1 MSQAPRDTSVSVF
14 VLFIMAAITCM
25 ALLSELVPTGV
36 LPHMSQSLN
45 VAPAAIGNLVGVY
58 ALASALCAIPLI
70 TLTIDWNRKT
80 LLLLLLGGFAASN
93 FIIAFSTSYY
103 LTLFCRFIGGI
114 CAGALWPMITAY
126 GIRLSP
132 PHKQGR
138 AIAII
143 MGGTTFGASFGMP
156 AMTAIGVGLGWQL
169 EFFLLALVIALVALL
184 VWIYVPPASGEALNR
199 DNSPLTLIRHRSILL
214 MLGLTLLAV
223 TAHYGAYVYITL
235 LVKALDFPGGI
246 EVALIIFGLGAMASV
261 VLSARYIDN
270 HLHGLF
276 CSLLGV
282 SAVAMLLFVVFQ
294 GAPPFSHLAFFI
306 WGAGFGALVTLLQAG
321 ITRQVRLGKDVAT
334 SLQSSCFNLAIML
347 ASAIGG
353 LALSWGGIMV
363 VMGMA
368 LVLLLAATLI
378 ALFANNTLG
387 KPRTLWR
394 RARKGQR
401 PAFTN
406 G

>member
-1 MSQAPRDTSVSVF
+1 MSQAPRESSVSVF
-14 VLFIMAAITCM
+14 VLLIMSAITCM

-36 LPHMSQSLN
+36 LPHMSQSLG

-70 TLTIDWNRKT
+70 TLTMAWNRKT
-80 LLLLLLGGFAASN
+80 LLMLLLLGFASSN
-93 FIIAFSTSYY
+93 FIIAFSPVYY
-103 LTLFCRFIGGI
+103 LTLASRFVGGI

-126 GIRLSP
+126 GMRLSP

-143 MGGTTFGASFGMP
+143 MGGTTFGASVGMP

-169 EFFLLALVIALVALL
+169 EFLLLALLIAVVAVL
-184 VWIYVPPASGEALNR
+184 VWVYVPPVSGEALNR
-199 DNSPLTLIRHRSILL
+199 DNSPLTLVRHRAILL
-214 MLGLTLLAV
+214 MLSLTLLAV

-235 LVKALDFPGGI
+235 LVRALDFPGGI

-276 CSLLGV
+276 ASLLGI
-282 SAVAMLLFVVFQ
+282 SAVAMLLFVLF
-294 GAPPFSHLAFFI
+294 GGTPPFSHLAFFI
-306 WGAGFGALVTLLQAG
+306 WGTGFGALVTLLQAG
-321 ITRQVRLGKDVAT
+321 ITRQVQSGKDVAT

-347 ASAIGG
+347 ASGLGG
-353 LALSWGGIMV
+353 LALSRGGIMV
-363 VMGMA
+363 VISMA

-378 ALFANNTLG
+378 ALLATQTLG
-387 KPRTLWR
+387 KPRTIWR
-394 RARKGQR
+394 RSRRR
-401 PAFTN
+401 PAV
-406 G
+406 

>member
-1 MSQAPRDTSVSVF
+1 MSQAPREPSVSIF

-36 LPHMSQSLN
+36 LPHMSQSLD
-45 VAPAAIGNLVGVY
+45 VAPAAIGNLVGIY

-70 TLTIDWNRKT
+70 TLTIAWNRKT
-80 LLLLLLGGFAASN
+80 LLMLLLIGFAISN
-93 FIIAFSTSYY
+93 FIIAFSPSYY
-103 LTLFCRFIGGI
+103 LTLASRFVGGI

-126 GIRLSP
+126 GMRLSP

-143 MGGTTFGASFGMP
+143 MGGTTFGASVGMP
-156 AMTAIGVGLGWQL
+156 AMTAIGVSLGWQL
-169 EFFLLALVIALVALL
+169 EFFLLALAIAIVALL
-184 VWIYVPPASGEALNR
+184 VWRYVPAVRGETPNR
-199 DNSPLTLIRHRSILL
+199 DNSPLTLVRHRSILL
-214 MLGLTLLAV
+214 MLSLTLLAV

-235 LVKALDFPGGI
+235 LVRALDFAGGI
-246 EVALIIFGLGAMASV
+246 ELALVIFGLGAMASV

-270 HLHGLF
+270 HLHELF
-276 CSLLGV
+276 AGLLGA
-282 SAVAMLLFVVFQ
+282 SAAAMLLFVLF
-294 GAPPFSHLAFFI
+294 GGTPPFSHLAFFI

-321 ITRQVRLGKDVAT
+321 ITRQVRIGKDVAT
-334 SLQSSCFNLAIML
+334 SLQSSSFNLAIMI
-347 ASAIGG
+347 ASAVGG

-363 VMGMA
+363 VISMA

-378 ALFANNTLG
+378 ALLANKTLG
-387 KPRTLWR
+387 QPRTIWPSSHTGR
-394 RARKGQR
+394 SPGY
-401 PAFTN
+401 TH